1 MLCVTLPLLQS
12 AVAFGQL
19 SDIDAGSERIS
30 DRQHERSAQG
40 RSEVSP
46 RRGSHEEEA
55 ERLIRRGIEAR
66 RQGRDDDAVSF
77 FEQALQFH
85 YTPRA
90 SAQLGLGCQAVGRWA
105 CADRYLTQALE
116 ASTDPWVE
124 RNRRHLERAL
134 GIVQANL
141 GTMLIS
147 GGVDGARVLVDGQEL
162 ARLPMTEPSVVGIGS
177 HVLEVVAEGYY
188 RVSRP
193 IQIEAGQLRREAVV
207 LRPREIARAPSSI
220 QALDRGMPVAS
231 VSRARNLSNSA
242 EARSL
247 RMRRIGWALLGAG
260 FATGVGAGIA
270 FAVRQNAA
278 RDWNSSDCLIGG
290 RTRADNCRSDRDRA
304 DSAELAAQVL
314 LGMGAGLAATS
325 VVLLLIPDS
334 GPRERRAAK
343 VSCGT
348 FADFGMSCAMQF

>member
-1 MLCVTLPLLQS
+1 MLLAVLRYTVLPEKCFVSKGTGTGRRPRTRMLCVALPLLQS
-12 AVAFGQL
+12 AVAFGQV
-19 SDIDAGSERIS
+19 SDIDAGSKRTS
-30 DRQHERSAQG
+30 DRQHEHSARG
-40 RSEVSP
+40 RSDVSSG
-46 RRGSHEEEA
+46 RGSHEEDA
-55 ERLIRRGIEAR
+55 ERLIRQGIAAR
-66 RQGRDDDAVSF
+66 RQGRDEDAVAF
-77 FEQALQFH
+77 FEEALQFH

-116 ASTDPWVE
+116 ARTDPWIE
-124 RNRRHLERAL
+124 RNRRHLERAI

-162 ARLPMTEPSVVGIGS
+162 ARLPMTEPSAVGIGS

-220 QALDRGMPVAS
+220 QARDRGMRVAS
-231 VSRARNLSNSA
+231 VSRARNLSNSK

-260 FATGVGAGIA
+260 
-270 FAVRQNAA
+270 
-278 RDWNSSDCLIGG
+278 
-290 RTRADNCRSDRDRA
+290 
-304 DSAELAAQVL
+304 
-314 LGMGAGLAATS
+314 
-325 VVLLLIPDS
+325 
-334 GPRERRAAK
+334 
-343 VSCGT
+343 
-348 FADFGMSCAMQF
+348 